1 MPKPETL
8 IRWSA
13 WRAQTEFKVHCNKI
27 KTGLKLNGVKGGPDG
42 KYSTYEI
49 AHAIFGFNG
58 LEKRAKEAK
67 FQRIID
73 EAETAKLKREHERG
87 KLAPVSTLKES
98 LLDVLTQIV
107 QYIRH
112 SRLTEEEK
120 KFLVRNIT
128 EFQYEPNKVVPSKK

>member
-1 MPKPETL
+1 MPKPELL

-13 WRAQTEFKVHCNKI
+13 WRAQTEFQVNANKI
-27 KTGLKLNGVKGGPDG
+27 KTGLKLNGVKPGPDG
-42 KYSTYEI
+42 KFSTYQV

-67 FQRIID
+67 FRRVID
-73 EAETAKLKREHERG
+73 EAETAKLERDAIRG
-87 KLAPVSTLKES
+87 RLAPVQTMKEA
-98 LLDVLTQIV
+98 LADILTQTV

-112 SRLTEEEK
+112 SNLTDVDK

-128 EFQYEPNKVVPSKK
+128 EFQYEPTKVVPFKE